1 MKKIIIKI
9 FIYGFTIL
17 LIWLMSIEIRQLR
30 TDLSNAT
37 TNIKAYAAENDE
49 LKKSHIT
56 FQVERKSLE
65 LYNDSLT
72 RKMREIANENKIKDK
87 KINALQYQLEHF
99 FKKDTIFIR
108 DTIFKEPDFVLD
120 TCIIDEWN
128 KSCLH
133 LAYPG
138 VIAISNEYNNEKY
151 ITLHS
156 HKEPIKPRKWFLP
169 RWFTRKHTIVEV
181 LIVDKNPY
189 VTTPKQ
195 RYIEIIDK

>member
-17 LIWLMSIEIRQLR
+17 LIWLMGVEIRQLR

-120 TCIIDEWN
+120 TCIIDQWN

>member
-17 LIWLMSIEIRQLR
+17 LIWLMSVEIRQLR

>member
-17 LIWLMSIEIRQLR
+17 LIWLMGVEIRQLR

-37 TNIKAYAAENDE
+37 TNIKAYATENDE